1 MRLLFLAALAILSSA
16 CATTQVSVNLP
27 VPPPSYSAVIS
38 GAMPSKAAWAGFGDV
53 GLTEWITQVQAHN
66 TEVTIGLAR
75 LDASAAQIRAVASE
89 AMPRV
94 DAQVTLERQKVSPRD
109 PGFIDLD
116 PPLRNPSTRTSAQ
129 LILGYEI
136 DLRGRVKHAER
147 ASQADHEADE
157 FDLRALHLSLARQT
171 ALLWF
176 ARAHRAAEVEVA
188 LQNQENK
195 RVLYE
200 GEEARRTVGLISG
213 SALGDLAVQLA
224 AAQAEVIGL
233 REALQKVNRGLCQL
247 AALSPSE
254 CLLPLA
260 LPLTHMQIPVI
271 GAGLPAALLER
282 RPDLAAAQARYDAA
296 RARVNSAQAMRWP
309 SLTLSG
315 LLGVSGANE
324 SDLTKPDALM
334 WSLMP
339 QLLVPIFD
347 AGRRK
352 AEVSRAEAQAVEQVT
367 VWRAAVIRAVHE
379 VENAAATMAAAE
391 VQTQARLQQLSVAEH
406 QLAATRAKR
415 SVGRGALREVLISNL
430 AMQSAKTQW
439 LTVRV
444 DHLSA
449 SAELIAALGGGWKME
464 HADNE

>member
-1 MRLLFLAALAILSSA
+1 MRLLLLAALAILSSA
-16 CATTQVSVNLP
+16 CATTPVPVDLP
-27 VPPPSYSAVIS
+27 VPPPSYVAVIS
-38 GAMPSKAAWAGFGDV
+38 GALPSKAAWAGFGDV

-66 TEVTIGLAR
+66 TDVTIGLAR
-75 LDASAAQIRAVASE
+75 LDASAAQVRAVASE

-94 DAQVTLERQKVSPRD
+94 DAQVTLERQKVSRD

-116 PPLRNPSTRTSAQ
+116 PPLRNPSNRISAQ

-136 DLRGRVKHAER
+136 DLRGRVKHAKR
-147 ASQADHEADE
+147 ASQADHEADG

-233 REALQKVNRGLCQL
+233 RAALQKVNRGLCQL

-254 CLLPLA
+254 CRLPLA
-260 LPLTHMQIPVI
+260 LPLTHLQIPVV

-352 AEVSRAEAQAVEQVT
+352 ADVSRAEAQAVEQVT

-415 SVGRGALREVLISNL
+415 SVGRGALRDVLISNL

-449 SAELIAALGGGWKME
+449 SAELIAALGGGWEME